1 MNEDLND
8 IRLPRTKEST
18 IFELALAVIIIIE
31 GILLYTKSHGD
42 TGVMTI
48 SGMLFLAAAILMAVA
63 YRPKW
68 INMPV
73 TVKNFRQVELKSQSA
88 RVIAIVVALFPAC
101 FVNPQWMIG
110 ASGTVIGIV
119 FTIIVMAVGGFYI
132 WKMEKAGK

>member
-18 IFELALAVIIIIE
+18 IFELVLAAIIIIE

-48 SGMLFLAAAILMAVA
+48 SAMLFLAAAILMAVA

-73 TVKNFRQVELKSQSA
+73 TVKNFRKWNSSRRAHVSLPLSSPCFQPALSIPNGWSALQVLSLA
-88 RVIAIVVALFPAC
+88 
-101 FVNPQWMIG
+101 
-110 ASGTVIGIV
+110 
-119 FTIIVMAVGGFYI
+119 
-132 WKMEKAGK
+132 

>member
-1 MNEDLND
+1 
-8 IRLPRTKEST
+8 
-18 IFELALAVIIIIE
+18 
-31 GILLYTKSHGD
+31 
-42 TGVMTI
+42 MTI
-48 SGMLFLAAAILMAVA
+48 AAILLLVAAGIMATA
-63 YRPKW
+63 YWPKW

-101 FVNPQWMIG
+101 FVNPQWMVG